1 MTGVLVVGEA
11 LIDIVQRP
19 DGTTVEHSGGSAANV
34 AVALA
39 RLGRPVQL
47 LTAYG
52 DDERGAV
59 LARHL
64 NQSAVG
70 LIGDPHSLERTATA
84 AATLGPDGGAAYTF
98 DIDWRLNA
106 LPDPSP
112 VVVHTCS
119 IGAVLEP
126 GASDVRRLVEAL
138 RPRATVSYDVNAR
151 PAVTGSGPDVVRAV
165 EEMAAL
171 ADLVKASTRTSSA
184 LLPRRAR
191 RPGGRAPAGARAGG
205 RRRHPGRQGAVW
217 FGSNLRVEVP
227 VAETEV
233 ADTIGAGDTF
243 GAGILDALWTSTHSA
258 AARSASRRMRS
269 KGSSATPPAP
279 PPSPSPAPEP
289 TRRTATSCSDPPT
302 HRGVRHARHQFT
314 VHTSLSPSDVMTL
327 FTDFARTGPA
337 AGRTSTRPTSPCMT
351 RARDWA
357 EVTEGNSLAGS
368 VSATRGTPR
377 PAPSPS
383 TPWTRTC
390 GARAAAGATRSGRR
404 TAAPTCW

>member
-171 ADLVKASTRTSSA
+171 ADLVKASDEDLEALYPGEPVGQVVEHLLELGPGAVVVTR
-184 LLPRRAR
+184 
-191 RPGGRAPAGARAGG
+191 
-205 RRRHPGRQGAVW
+205 GRQGAVW

-243 GAGILDALWTSTHSA
+243 GAGMLDALWDLDALGGRLVGLETH
-258 AARSASRRMRS
+258 
-269 KGSSATPPAP
+269 
-279 PPSPSPAPEP
+279 EIE
-289 TRRTATSCSDPPT
+289 
-302 HRGVRHARHQFT
+302 GVLRHA
-314 VHTSLSPSDVMTL
+314 
-327 FTDFARTGPA
+327 
-337 AGRTSTRPTSPCMT
+337 
-351 RARDWA
+351 
-357 EVTEGNSLAGS
+357 
-368 VSATRGTPR
+368 
-377 PAPSPS
+377 
-383 TPWTRTC
+383 
-390 GARAAAGATRSGRR
+390 ARAAAVTVSRPGADPPYRHELL
-404 TAAPTCW
+404 